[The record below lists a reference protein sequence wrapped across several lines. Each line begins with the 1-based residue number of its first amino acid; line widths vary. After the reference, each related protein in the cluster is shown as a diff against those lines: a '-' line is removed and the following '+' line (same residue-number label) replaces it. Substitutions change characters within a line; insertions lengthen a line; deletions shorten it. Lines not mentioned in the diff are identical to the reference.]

1 MEWLWGWLG
10 DVWWREWWAW
20 GLLAALMGILEL
32 VLPGYI
38 FLGFAISAAAM
49 AGVFL
54 IGEPVS
60 GWLPEG
66 LPALAVIFAVLS
78 ILTWIALRAMF
89 RLPKGQVRTFDY
101 DIND

>member
-1 MEWLWGWLG
+1 
-10 DVWWREWWAW
+10 
-20 GLLAALMGILEL
+20 
-32 VLPGYI
+32 
-38 FLGFAISAAAM
+38 M